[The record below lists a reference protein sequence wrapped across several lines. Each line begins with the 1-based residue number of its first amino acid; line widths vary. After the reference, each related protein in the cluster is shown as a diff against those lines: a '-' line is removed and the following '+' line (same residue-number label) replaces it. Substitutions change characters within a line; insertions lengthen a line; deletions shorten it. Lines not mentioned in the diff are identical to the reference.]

1 MDNGRNKP
9 GKGAIGKNN
18 TGAGKRWSRVRLTD
32 GLRIGVWS
40 QFGTNA
46 SAGRLPISTRF
57 LVLASSTQSNIIP
70 LEMYSRGGR
79 SPSFVEAVVVL
90 AVILA
95 GKSLVG
101 GSPVISRPIRFV
113 LPVIE
118 VVILEL

>member
-1 MDNGRNKP
+1 MEPRTAN
-9 GKGAIGKNN
+9 
-18 TGAGKRWSRVRLTD
+18 RWAAHRGVESVWNERVCRSFADFDAFSSL
-32 GLRIGVWS
+32 G
-40 QFGTNA
+40 
-46 SAGRLPISTRF
+46 F
-57 LVLASSTQSNIIP
+57 LHTKQYYPSGNVLA
-70 LEMYSRGGR
+70 RW

-101 GSPVISRPIRFV
+101 GSPVITRPIRFV

>member
-1 MDNGRNKP
+1 MH
-9 GKGAIGKNN
+9 
-18 TGAGKRWSRVRLTD
+18 
-32 GLRIGVWS
+32 
-40 QFGTNA
+40 
-46 SAGRLPISTRF
+46 
-57 LVLASSTQSNIIP
+57 TQQETPWRRMNF
-70 LEMYSRGGR
+70 